1 MHSSEPLV
9 LWCQAVDVK
18 DGKKTPVKLKKAVF
32 RSPVLTYEPHII
44 GDSTTANLTV
54 TDVPVT
60 AAGRWSC
67 DLETERGNTTGYI
80 EVFLRPIVFSKHAI
94 RIDNK
99 DTSQF
104 HFDGA
109 GVTTLLGQDA
119 HLTCPVLGLPTPK
132 VQWRVSG
139 DSTPIRTGGHYV
151 INGTNLTIR
160 NVTYDHEKVYV
171 CIAMNSFIDQFTKK
185 VMQYDLF
192 LERRLRVK
200 SPIAWLWPLLI
211 ILAILGTL
219 IITIAFCEC
228 RKRRREQKLLI
239 TEPEEND

>member
-9 LWCQAVDVK
+9 LWCKAVDVS
-18 DGKKTPVKLKKAVF
+18 DEKKAAVKLKKAIF
-32 RSPVLTYEPHII
+32 RSPVLTYEPQLL

-54 TDVPVT
+54 NDVPVT

-67 DLETERGNTTGYI
+67 DLETESGNTTGYI
-80 EVFLRPIVFSKHAI
+80 EVFLRPIVFSKHAL
-94 RIDNK
+94 RVDHR
-99 DTSQF
+99 DTAQF

-109 GVTTLLGQDA
+109 GVTTLLGQEA
-119 HLTCPVLGLPTPK
+119 HLTCPILGQPTPR

-139 DSTPIRTGGHYV
+139 DSTPIRSGSHFV

-171 CIAMNSFIDQFTKK
+171 CVATNSFVDPSTKK
-185 VMQYDLF
+185 STSYDLF
-192 LERRLRVK
+192 LERKLRVK

-211 ILAILGTL
+211 IITILTTL

-239 TEPEEND
+239 TEPEDND